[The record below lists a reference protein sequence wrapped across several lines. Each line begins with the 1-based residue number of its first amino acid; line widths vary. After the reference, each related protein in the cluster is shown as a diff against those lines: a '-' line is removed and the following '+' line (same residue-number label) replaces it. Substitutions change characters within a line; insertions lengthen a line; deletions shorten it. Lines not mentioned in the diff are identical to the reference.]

1 MTLLKRLHQ
10 AIDHGLRRVETAAV
24 VVAGGTLV
32 IVMVLVSAD
41 AVLRRGLGRP
51 LTFQLPLSENYL
63 LVAMVMLALAWGYR
77 RGGTIQVRLLLDL
90 LPKALGDSV
99 MRVGLVASSIYML
112 LLAWLAW
119 APFYRA
125 WTHHEVI
132 MGVIDWPV
140 AWSWIWVP
148 IGCGLLGI
156 RLAVDA
162 TAPNLPTPGHHGNEA
177 PGTEIL

>member
-1 MTLLKRLHQ
+1 MLRRLHQ
-10 AIDHGLRRVETAAV
+10 TIDHGLRRVENAAV

-32 IVMVLVSAD
+32 IVMVLVSTD

-51 LTFQLPLSENYL
+51 LTFQLALSENYL
-63 LVAMVMLALAWGYR
+63 LVILVMLALAWGYR
-77 RGGTIQVRLLLDL
+77 RGGTIQVRLLLDR
-90 LPKALGDSV
+90 LPKLLADSV
-99 MRVGLVASSIYML
+99 MRIGLAVSSFYML
-112 LLAWLAW
+112 TLAWLAW

-132 MGVIDWPV
+132 LGVIDWPV

-148 IGCGLLGI
+148 IGCGLLGV

-162 TAPNLPTPGHHGNEA
+162 TAPVLSIPGHHGDET

>member
-1 MTLLKRLHQ
+1 MLKRLHQ
-10 AIDHGLRRVETAAV
+10 TIDHGLRRVENAAV

-32 IVMVLVSAD
+32 IVMVLVSTD

-51 LTFQLPLSENYL
+51 LTFQLALSENYL
-63 LVAMVMLALAWGYR
+63 LVILVMLALAWGYR
-77 RGGTIQVRLLLDL
+77 RGGTIQVRLLLDR
-90 LPKALGDSV
+90 LPKLLADSV
-99 MRVGLVASSIYML
+99 MRVGLAASSFYML
-112 LLAWLAW
+112 VLAWLAW

-132 MGVIDWPV
+132 LGVIDWPV

-148 IGCGLLGI
+148 IGCGLLGM

-162 TAPNLPTPGHHGNEA
+162 TAPVLSIPGHHGDET

>member
-1 MTLLKRLHQ
+1 LLKRLHRT
-10 AIDHGLRRVETAAV
+10 IDHGLRRVENAAV
-24 VVAGGTLV
+24 VGAGGALV
-32 IVMVLVSAD
+32 IVMVLVSVD
-41 AVLRRGLGRP
+41 AVLRRGLRRP

-63 LVAMVMLALAWGYR
+63 LVALVMLALAWGYR
-77 RGGTIQVRLLLDL
+77 RGGTIQVRLLLDR
-90 LPKALGDSV
+90 LPKQVADSLLRVALAV
-99 MRVGLVASSIYML
+99 SSIYMIT
-112 LLAWLAW
+112 LAWLAW

-125 WTHHEVI
+125 WVNHEVI

-148 IGCGLLGI
+148 LGCGLLGI

-162 TAPNLPTPGHHGNEA
+162 TASVPPTPGHHGKET

>member
-1 MTLLKRLHQ
+1 LLKRLHRT
-10 AIDHGLRRVETAAV
+10 IDYGLRRVETAAV
-24 VVAGGTLV
+24 VVSGMTLV
-32 IVMVLVSAD
+32 IVMVLVSTD

-77 RGGTIQVRLLLDL
+77 RGGTIQVRLILDQ
-90 LPKALGDSV
+90 LPKPLADSV
-99 MRVGLVASSIYML
+99 MRVGLAASSIYML
-112 LLAWLAW
+112 ILTWLAW

-125 WTHHEVI
+125 WADHEVI

-148 IGCGLLGI
+148 LGCGLLGI

-162 TAPNLPTPGHHGNEA
+162 TAPVLSIPGHHGDET